1 MFRKHILLIALI
13 FCAFLIY
20 IFLSYDNHEL
30 KNSDHLELIEEKS
43 LTDLFSD
50 NSNPVEADLGEYNTN
65 LAVNVKS
72 SNRFILDSSIP
83 PDNVGPAI
91 LERLAVFGI
100 IVDDNNQ
107 PIDDVFISDEI
118 NAYGTR
124 SDANGQYRIIVDLP
138 RFKPYLLNFLRSGYK
153 SQRINISTEN
163 FNNEISMELNVVLVE
178 DADTTSFAGWIGND
192 IGAGLPDREIKLT
205 SKGGLGLGAVFY
217 VVRSD
222 DKGDFWF
229 EGIRSGLAYKLEV
242 NPSPGYSG
250 FVIHVLNVTQF
261 TPRLKIVLDR
271 FELIDIRGMVVNSE
285 AEPVP
290 GFNMLVENI
299 STNFPVQT
307 IFTDSSGFYKLDN
320 FPKGE
325 IKFSTLAPE
334 YFRISGITLDESTAQ
349 NLVLVVDKGSYYLS
363 GWVSDQNGVPLENAR
378 VTIDTNFVD
387 GEIKSYSYRSKHTD
401 NAGTFNFADLGHN
414 SHLITVYAQGF
425 DKTEIMH
432 SFSSPTDD
440 IHIVV
445 PANK

>member
-1 MFRKHILLIALI
+1 MFRRHILLIALI

-20 IFLSYDNHEL
+20 LFLSYDNQEL
-30 KNSDHLELIEEKS
+30 KNSDHLELIEDKS
-43 LTDLFSD
+43 LTELISG
-50 NSNPVEADLGEYNTN
+50 NSNPEGTDFGEYNSN
-65 LAVNVKS
+65 FAVDINS
-72 SNRFILDSSIP
+72 SNLFALDSSIQ
-83 PDNVGPAI
+83 PDDVGPPGQ
-91 LERLAVFGI
+91 ERLEVFGI
-100 IVDDNNQ
+100 IVDDNNL

-118 NAYGTR
+118 NAFGTR
-124 SDANGQYRIIVDLP
+124 SDANGLYWIIVDLP
-138 RFKPYLLNFLRSGYK
+138 KFKYPVLNFLRSGYK
-153 SQRINISTEN
+153 SQRINISVEK
-163 FNNEISMELNVVLVE
+163 FNNEISMELNVVLLE

-205 SKGGLGLGAVFY
+205 SKGGLGLGAAFY

-229 EGIRSGLAYKLEV
+229 EGIRSGLTYKLEV

-271 FELIDIRGMVVNSE
+271 FDLIDIRGMVVNSE
-285 AEPVP
+285 GEPVP
-290 GFNMLVENI
+290 NFNMLVENI

-334 YFRISGITLDESTAQ
+334 YFRISGITLDESKAQ
-349 NLVLVVDKGSYYLS
+349 NLVLVVDKGTYYLS

-378 VTIDTNFVD
+378 VTIDTNFID

-401 NAGTFNFADLGHN
+401 NAGTFSFADLGHN

-425 DKTEIMH
+425 NKTEIMH